1 VKQPALFVDTLR
13 RHYQLIAL
21 FTGYIAFTWSCY
33 LLVQFGFV
41 LIFGFMVPEPWWGP
55 LAFTTVD
62 PYALHYLKFGLKF
75 AVAFAPVLTVLAVSM
90 AWFARLFQFKP
101 VPLWRLALS
110 VPANVGIGL
119 PFFLL
124 IPFLMFLNLGPVYV
138 LIRFVPPDWI
148 FPAVIV
154 TVFLGVALVYL
165 ALTSILSS
173 RNPAQ
178 FARRFLSS
186 GRFWLAFTV
195 TCILLA
201 VAILNLVS
209 TLFVRIE
216 IWITIQLENLVLTA
230 LPVAFVAPAL
240 PLVVEYFGNQEPL
253 K

>member
-1 VKQPALFVDTLR
+1 MKEPALLFDTLR

-21 FTGYIAFTWSCY
+21 FTGYIAFTCSCY
-33 LLVQFGFV
+33 LLLQFGFV
-41 LIFGFMVPEPWWGP
+41 LIFGFIVPEAWWGP
-55 LAFTTVD
+55 LAFSTMDSFEV
-62 PYALHYLKFGLKF
+62 HYFKFGLKF
-75 AVAFAPVLTVLAVSM
+75 AVAFAPVLTVLATSM
-90 AWFARLFQFKP
+90 AWFAHLFQSRP
-101 VPLWRLALS
+101 VPPWRLAVS
-110 VPANVGIGL
+110 VPANVGIAL

-124 IPFLMFLNLGPVYV
+124 IPVLMFLNLGPIYV
-138 LIRFVPPDWI
+138 LFRFVPPDWI

-154 TVFLGVALVYL
+154 TAFFGVALVYL
-165 ALTSILSS
+165 TLTSILSS
-173 RNPAQ
+173 RNPGQ

-209 TLFVRIE
+209 ALLLRIE
-216 IWITIQLENLVLTA
+216 IWTTIQLETLVLTA